1 MLNGNE
7 MVCMGLI
14 NKIKELKKECS
25 TLYGLAEKE
34 YIEINEDVE
43 VNPHGHIIIDNLTS
57 YHAVRFMKLLETYIL
72 DELERFDD

>member
-1 MLNGNE
+1 ME
-7 MVCMGLI
+7 LI

-25 TLYGLAEKE
+25 TLYRLAEKE
-34 YIEINEDVE
+34 YIEINDDV
-43 VNPHGHIIIDNLTS
+43 VINPHGHIVISELTS

>member
-1 MLNGNE
+1 ME
-7 MVCMGLI
+7 LI

-25 TLYGLAEKE
+25 TLYWLAEKE
-34 YIEINEDVE
+34 YIELNDDVE
-43 VNPHGHIIIDNLTS
+43 VNPRKHIIIDNLTS

>member
-1 MLNGNE
+1 ME
-7 MVCMGLI
+7 LI

-25 TLYGLAEKE
+25 TLYQLAEKE
-34 YIEINEDVE
+34 YIEINDDVE

-72 DELERFDD
+72 DKLERFDD

>member
-1 MLNGNE
+1 ME
-7 MVCMGLI
+7 LI

-34 YIEINEDVE
+34 YIEINDDVV
-43 VNPHGHIIIDNLTS
+43 VNPHGHIVISELTS

-72 DELERFDD
+72 DELEKFDD

>member
-57 YHAVRFMKLLETYIL
+57 YHAVRCMKLLDEYIL
-72 DELERFDD
+72 DEREKFDD